1 MIVEYARR
9 AVADL
14 DQISGYYHS
23 VADMRTAARFETRL
37 VTVVNRLATRPK
49 TARPVA
55 SCPGVRVA
63 LLITFPYKVY
73 YRIVSPDRIR
83 ILHIRHMSRAP
94 WE

>member
-14 DQISGYYHS
+14 DQISGYYRS
-23 VADMRTAARFETRL
+23 VADLRTASRFETRL
-37 VTVVNRLATRPK
+37 LAVVERVAKRPE

-55 SCPGVRVA
+55 DRPGVRVA

-73 YRIVSPDRIR
+73 YRILSADRIR

>member
-14 DQISGYYHS
+14 DQISGYYRS
-23 VADMRTAARFETRL
+23 VADPQTASKFETRL
-37 VTVVNRLATRPK
+37 VAVIGRIAKHPES
-49 TARPVA
+49 ARPMA
-55 SCPGVRVA
+55 GRPGVRVA

-73 YRIVSPDRIR
+73 YRILSADRMR